1 MELEVYN
8 RPFYTEKL
16 SSLNNV
22 KNITKIWVK
31 LFSFHKLDEVKH
43 FKTYQN
49 TGLFVAF
56 LLDFLSIT
64 LTYSFGN

>member
-1 MELEVYN
+1 MESEVYN

-22 KNITKIWVK
+22 NNITKIWVK
-31 LFSFHKLDEVKH
+31 LFPFHKLDEVKH

-49 TGLFVAF
+49 IGLFVAF
-56 LLDFLSIT
+56 FLDFLSIT
-64 LTYSFGN
+64 LIYSFGN

>member
-1 MELEVYN
+1 MESEVHN
-8 RPFYTEKL
+8 RPFYIEKL

-22 KNITKIWVK
+22 NNITKIWVK
-31 LFSFHKLDEVKH
+31 LFPFHKLDEVKH

-49 TGLFVAF
+49 IGLFVAF
-56 LLDFLSIT
+56 FLDFLSIT